1 MTENFIFANIDSIYH
16 IQLDPSI
23 NKIRVVSK
31 EIIFERIKSKRD
43 LSYKDVRTLL
53 NEEAK
58 KFAEKNK
65 IGKYVF
71 LNETAE
77 DNKAIINSV
86 LAEVYQ
92 DTFNGESKQVLQ
104 KVVAGELK
112 KYEPDKVII
121 HYVENLEQLT
131 KVWNIL
137 LKRIREFL
145 YIKSPELVLLIEDD
159 NRLVEELKNK
169 DAKQILKENNKAS
182 YLTVDL
188 PKEDE
193 MELKE
198 LVKLADSV
206 NDKIKTTKER
216 LIEKIKAL
224 MPKTSEVATP
234 LIAAKLL
241 TIAGSFEKL
250 AMMPSSRVQLLG
262 AEKALFRYLKSGN
275 KMPKYGVLFQHP
287 DVLNAEKKN
296 RGKTARKL
304 AAKISIALKQDY
316 FGMNKNEQ

>member
-1 MTENFIFANIDSIYH
+1 MNRDLIFANIDSIYH
-16 IQLDPSI
+16 IQLDPSN
-23 NKIRVVSK
+23 NKIKVVNK
-31 EIIFERIKSKRD
+31 EKVFGDISKREN
-43 LSYKDVRTLL
+43 LSYKSIKRLL
-53 NEEAK
+53 REKVKE
-58 KFAEKNK
+58 FAEKNK
-65 IGKYVF
+65 IENYIF

-86 LAEVYQ
+86 LAEIYQ
-92 DTFNGESKQVLQ
+92 DTFNRESKQVLQ
-104 KVVAGELK
+104 KVVAEELK

-131 KVWNIL
+131 KVWNII

-159 NRLVEELKNK
+159 NRLVEELKSK
-169 DAKQILKENNKAS
+169 DARQILKENKEEQ

-188 PKEDE
+188 PEEDE
-193 MELKE
+193 EELRE
-198 LVKLADSV
+198 LVQLAGYV
-206 NDKIKTTKER
+206 NGEIRITKER
-216 LIEKIKAL
+216 LIKKVKAL

-250 AMMPSSRVQLLG
+250 AMMPSSRIQLLG

-275 KMPKYGVLFQHP
+275 KMPKYGILFQHP
-287 DVLNAEKKN
+287 VVLNADKKN
-296 RGKTARKL
+296 RGKMARKI

-316 FGMNKNEQ
+316 FGKNGQ